1 MTGKLLPFAPPA
13 PPPPE
18 QTLVTRER
26 TGGGLSYTL
35 TIGVEAIDRELAKAK
50 RSGAPLEEIR
60 SPPDETDQVDRDGFL
75 CADDDGPE
83 GDG

>member
-18 QTLVTRER
+18 HTLATRER
-26 TGGGLSYTL
+26 TDGGLSYTL
-35 TIGVEAIDRELAKAK
+35 TIGVEAIERELAKA
-50 RSGAPLEEIR
+50 RLSGAQLETLW

-75 CADDDGPE
+75 YADDDGP
-83 GDG
+83 D